1 MAFNLNTLAVPE
13 TTELHLVHPVSQ
25 ELLYADEKQEKPVV
39 VVLYGQ
45 SSRKYRAAVS
55 AMQNRQLKRGK
66 KQATAEEM
74 QSEGVELLVACSE
87 KAINLELDGA
97 AIDTPAAF
105 RKLYS
110 DPAYS
115 WLREQVDTALA
126 DVTNF
131 LKV

>member
-1 MAFNLNTLAVPE
+1 MSFNLNTLAVPE
-13 TTELHLVHPVSQ
+13 TTELHLTHPVTQ
-25 ELLYADEKQEKPVV
+25 ELLYADDKQEKPVKL
-39 VVLYGQ
+39 VLYGT
-45 SSRKYRAAVS
+45 SSKKYRAAVS
-55 AMQNRQLKRGK
+55 ALQNRQLKRGK

-74 QSEGVELLVACSE
+74 QSEGVELLVACSD
-87 KAINLELDGA
+87 KALNLELDGA

-110 DPAYS
+110 DPAFS

>member
-1 MAFNLNTLAVPE
+1 MSFNLNALAIPE
-13 TTELHLVHPVSQ
+13 TTELHLVHPVTQ
-25 ELLYADEKQEKPVV
+25 ELLYADAAQEKPVA

-45 SSRKYRAAVS
+45 SSKKYRAAVS

-66 KQATAEEM
+66 KQVTAEQM
-74 QSEGVELLVACSE
+74 QEEGVELLVACSD
-87 KAINLELDGA
+87 KAINLELDGK
-97 AIDTPAAF
+97 AIDTPESF

-110 DPAYS
+110 DPAFS
-115 WLREQVDTALA
+115 WLREQVDGALA

>member
-1 MAFNLNTLAVPE
+1 MSFNLNTLAVPE
-13 TTELHLVHPVSQ
+13 TTELHLVHPVTQ
-25 ELLYADEKQEKPVV
+25 ELLYADAKQEKPVV
-39 VVLYGQ
+39 VVLYGT

-74 QSEGVELLVACSE
+74 NQEGVELLVACSD
-87 KAINLELDGA
+87 KALNLELDGA
-97 AIDTPAAF
+97 AVDTPESF

-115 WLREQVDTALA
+115 WLREQVDGALA
-126 DVTNF
+126 DITNF